1 MNFYIKKC
9 KKYNRINDIN
19 IDREETIVRSVNI
32 VSTSAYIKINH
43 SDF

>member
-32 VSTSAYIKINH
+32 GLYKNKPFRLLT
-43 SDF
+43 